1 MERTVSALSLDARGW
16 RSLAWAAAAAL
27 FAVAL
32 PLLLISS
39 NVRLIINSSALYEWD
54 FNRYEIESRT
64 GLPRE
69 ELRSAAAQI
78 RTYFNND
85 EALLDVRVRFAEEP
99 VPLFR
104 EREILHMR
112 DVKDLVRGVYSVQ
125 LWALL
130 YVLGFVANGL
140 LARHTS
146 FLPLLRR
153 SVTYSGIGSAVFVV
167 GLGLAALIN
176 FDAVFTRFH
185 LISFANNLWMLD
197 PYSDYLLIMFPQGF
211 FLDATL
217 AIAVLTVVEFAAIVG
232 AVWWV
237 ARRVA
242 PQPGSDG

>member
-1 MERTVSALSLDARGW
+1 MERTVSAPSLDARGW
-16 RSLAWAAAAAL
+16 RSLAWGAAGAI

-32 PLLLISS
+32 PLLLIST
-39 NVRLIINSSALYEWD
+39 NVRLIVNSTRLYEWD
-54 FNRYEIESRT
+54 FDRYEIEART

-85 EALLDVRVRFAEEP
+85 DEFLDVRVRFGGDP

-104 EREILHMR
+104 EREVLHMR
-112 DVKDLVRGVYSVQ
+112 DVKDLVRGVFSIQ

-130 YVLGFVANGL
+130 YVLGFVAAGL
-140 LARHTS
+140 LARRAA
-146 FLPLLRR
+146 FMPLLRR
-153 SVTYSGIGSAVFVV
+153 GVIYSGIGSVVVVV

-185 LISFANNLWMLD
+185 LISFANDLWLLD

-217 AIAVLTVVEFAAIVG
+217 AIAIFTIVEFAAIAA

-237 ARRVA
+237 ARRVGSR
-242 PQPGSDG
+242 PGSAG